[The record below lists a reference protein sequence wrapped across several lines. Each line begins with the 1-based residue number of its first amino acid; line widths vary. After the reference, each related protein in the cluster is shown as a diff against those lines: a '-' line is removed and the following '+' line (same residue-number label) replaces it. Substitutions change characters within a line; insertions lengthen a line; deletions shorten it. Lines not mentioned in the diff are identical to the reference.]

1 MKVHNYLGT
10 EVVED
15 APGVLHRVVIGAGDG
30 APTFIMRVF
39 EVKPGSSTP
48 SHSHS
53 WEHEVFVL
61 SGKGIVKG
69 REKEGL
75 LGEGTVVFVAPN
87 EDHCFINTGSG
98 PLRFI
103 CVIPL
108 SHTP

>member
-1 MKVHNYLGT
+1 
-10 EVVED
+10 
-15 APGVLHRVVIGAGDG
+15 DG